1 MLVLGERLAAPFDE
15 ARTVERE
22 ILAAAGAELV
32 IAETIDEWRA
42 IAPKADGVV
51 HQAFKLPA
59 AELALLERCRCIA
72 HNAVGVDMIDTAEAA
87 RLGIVVA
94 NVPRYGSDDVADQ
107 AFALIL
113 ACARKLQEQIAIGA
127 KPDGWGIAPLM
138 PIYRLRERT
147 LGVIGAGNI
156 GREVVKRALGFGLNV
171 LVYDPYVT
179 AEVVAALG
187 AKLVPLAELLRRSN
201 ILTVHSPLTP
211 ETRGLIGAAE
221 LASMPAGAIVV
232 NVARGPIIDEIAL
245 AEALDSGHIAAAG
258 LDVFAIEPL
267 PADARIRR
275 APRTIITPHAA
286 FYSQSSIESMQNDP
300 VREIAATL
308 RGFVPP
314 NAAILPGIDW
324 SFAYRRWN
332 LLPMGQ

>member
-1 MLVLGERLAAPFDE
+1 MLVLGEALKQPFDE
-15 ARTVERE
+15 TRAVERA
-22 ILAAAGAELV
+22 ILAEAGAELV
-32 IAETIDEWRA
+32 IAETMDEWRE

-59 AELALLERCRCIA
+59 VELVRLERCRCIA

-107 AFALIL
+107 AFTLIL
-113 ACARKLQEQIAIGA
+113 TCARKLQEQIAIGA
-127 KPDGWGIAPLM
+127 KSEGWGIAPLV
-138 PIYRLRERT
+138 PIYRLRGRT
-147 LGVIGAGNI
+147 LGVIGSGNI
-156 GREVVKRALGFGLNV
+156 GREVVRRALGFGLNV

-179 AEVVAALG
+179 FDAVAGYGAE
-187 AKLVPLAELLRRSN
+187 LVPLSELLQRSN

-221 LASMPAGAIVV
+221 LAQLPAGAIVI
-232 NVARGPIIDEIAL
+232 NVARGPIIDEVAL
-245 AEALDSGHIAAAG
+245 AEALESGHIAAAG
-258 LDVFAIEPL
+258 LDVFAVEPL
-267 PADARIRR
+267 PADARIRQ

-300 VREIAATL
+300 AREVAAAL
-308 RGFVPP
+308 QGFVPP
-314 NAAILPGIDW
+314 HAAILPGIDW
-324 SFAYRRWN
+324 GHAYQRWN

>member
-1 MLVLGERLAAPFDE
+1 MLVLGERASAPFDE
-15 ARTVERE
+15 TRAVERD

-32 IAETIDEWRA
+32 VAETMDEWRA
-42 IAPKADGVV
+42 LAPKADGVV
-51 HQAFKLPA
+51 HQSFKLPA
-59 AELALLERCRCIA
+59 TELALLERCRCIA

-107 AFALIL
+107 AFTLIL

-127 KPDGWGIAPLM
+127 KSDRWGIFPLV
-138 PIYRLRERT
+138 PIYRLRGRT

-156 GREVVKRALGFGLNV
+156 GREVVARALGFGLIV
-171 LVYDPYVT
+171 LVYDPY
-179 AEVVAALG
+179 ASPDAIEAMG
-187 AKLVPLAELLRRSN
+187 AQPVELADLLERSN
-201 ILTVHSPLTP
+201 ILTVHTPLTP

-221 LASMPAGAIVV
+221 LAKLPAGAIVV
-232 NVARGPIIDEIAL
+232 NVARGPIIDEAAL
-245 AEALDSGHIAAAG
+245 AEALGSGHIAAAG

-267 PADARIRR
+267 PADAPIRS

-300 VREIAATL
+300 AHEVAAAL
-308 RGFVPP
+308 RGFIPP
-314 NAAILPGIDW
+314 HVANLPGVDW
-324 SFAYRRWN
+324 SYAYQRWN
-332 LLPMGQ
+332 LEPLA